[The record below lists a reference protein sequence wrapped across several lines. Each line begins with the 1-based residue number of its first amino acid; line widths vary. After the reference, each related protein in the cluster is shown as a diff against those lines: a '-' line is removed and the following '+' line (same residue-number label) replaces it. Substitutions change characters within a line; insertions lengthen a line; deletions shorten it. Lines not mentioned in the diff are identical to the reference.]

1 VSNKLVFYLG
11 PIYYIEVVLV
21 PKLVVKLIIED
32 IDIEEEKVRKVLKES
47 RWIGDL
53 LYKEVEDIVDE
64 NVDSYILC

>member
-1 VSNKLVFYLG
+1 MSNKLVFYLG